1 MGKRSLLKILG
12 IIFFLKE
19 VKSLWNEYFILFAS
33 MKFSLMIFFLD
44 SIGMSRGAV
53 ATNLLSELN
62 PEVRGVPVDDSPET
76 VLNNNPDFFD
86 DFDLVIATEIGEKT
100 LATLS
105 KKLWNANIPMMIV
118 KSYGLLSYIRLQV

>member
-1 MGKRSLLKILG
+1 
-12 IIFFLKE
+12 
-19 VKSLWNEYFILFAS
+19 
-33 MKFSLMIFFLD
+33 
-44 SIGMSRGAV
+44 MSRGAI

-76 VLNNNPDFFD
+76 VLNNDPDFFN

-105 KKLWNANIPMMIV
+105 KKLWNVNIPMMIV
-118 KSYGLLSYIRLQV
+118 KSYGLLGYIRLQVWFFVISKAEFQKQTTKPMR

>member
-1 MGKRSLLKILG
+1 
-12 IIFFLKE
+12 
-19 VKSLWNEYFILFAS
+19 
-33 MKFSLMIFFLD
+33 
-44 SIGMSRGAV
+44 MSRGAV

-86 DFDLVIATEIGEKT
+86 EFDLVIATEIGEKT

-105 KKLWNANIPMMIV
+105 QKLWNANIPMMIV
-118 KSYGLLSYIRLQV
+118 KSYGLLGYIRLQVRYFIHFLHILTLNKLKNSQ

>member
-1 MGKRSLLKILG
+1 MLLSIP
-12 IIFFLKE
+12 
-19 VKSLWNEYFILFAS
+19 
-33 MKFSLMIFFLD
+33 D
-44 SIGMSRGAV
+44 SIGMSRGAI

-76 VLNNNPDFFD
+76 VLNNDPDFFN

-118 KSYGLLSYIRLQV
+118 KSYGLLGYIRLQVWFFVISKAKFQKQTTKPMR